1 MFFPSFATPL
11 PSHLSLLNMI
21 RQNSCQAWYLAA
33 RPKTLSGA
41 LVSVFCATALAFR
54 HGIFSWRMAVL
65 CALFASLMQVAS
77 NFINDLYDFLRG
89 TDGEDRLGP
98 ERACA
103 QGWISPIAMR
113 RGIWLVCIAALLTGI
128 AIIVGFCHSDAYDV
142 LARQYGIGLVI
153 VAFAAVIITV
163 VGGAFFYTTY
173 GSYHGLGDLL
183 VYVFFGYV
191 PTCGTYLVLTGRIDW
206 EVLLLSTAVALVV
219 DTLLV
224 VNNYRDRHTDRAAG
238 KQTLIARFGSRFGEQ
253 FYFWQGFLAWVCAS
267 LLGLHGH
274 YLVSRLVV
282 VYVLFHL
289 TTWRELKRIHEG
301 RSLNVIL
308 GKTSR
313 NMLIFT
319 LLLVLSLMFET
330 L

>member
-1 MFFPSFATPL
+1 
-11 PSHLSLLNMI
+11 MI
-21 RQNSCQAWYLAA
+21 RRNSCQAWYLAA

-54 HGIFSWRMAVL
+54 HGSFSWRMAVL

-103 QGWISPIAMR
+103 QGWISSGAMR
-113 RGIWLVCIAALLTGI
+113 RGILTVCTAAVLAGI
-128 AIIVGFCHSDAYDV
+128 AIIVGFCHSEAFEV
-142 LARQYGIGLVI
+142 FTRQWGAGMTV
-153 VAFAAVIITV
+153 VAFAAVILLV

-173 GSYHGLGDLL
+173 GSYHGLGDML
-183 VYVFFGYV
+183 VYLFFGYI
-191 PTCGTYLVLTGRIDW
+191 PTCGTYLVQTGCLDW
-206 EVLLLSTAVALVV
+206 EILLLSTAVALVV

-224 VNNYRDRHTDRAAG
+224 VNNYRDRDTDRTAG
-238 KQTLIARFGSRFGEQ
+238 KRTLIARFGPRFGEQ
-253 FYFWQGFLAWVCAS
+253 FYFWQGFLAWLCVS

-274 YLVSRLVV
+274 YLASRLGVI
-282 VYVLFHL
+282 YVLFHL
-289 TTWRELKRIHEG
+289 ATWREMKRIHEG
-301 RSLNVIL
+301 RGLNVIL

-313 NMLIFT
+313 NMLVFT